1 MSKDFSRKKV
11 AYPEIDKT
19 NLDNDFDACGLEM
32 KPFQQKFESV
42 FETFNVD
49 PSTENPMAVLTEIIE
64 NGFSKRE
71 IAFLVAKD
79 ISEQVRAEIENE
91 SISNNEK

>member
-1 MSKDFSRKKV
+1 
-11 AYPEIDKT
+11 
-19 NLDNDFDACGLEM
+19 M

-49 PSTENPMAVLTEIIE
+49 PSKENPMAVLTEIIE

-79 ISEQVRAEIENE
+79 ISEQVRSEIEKE